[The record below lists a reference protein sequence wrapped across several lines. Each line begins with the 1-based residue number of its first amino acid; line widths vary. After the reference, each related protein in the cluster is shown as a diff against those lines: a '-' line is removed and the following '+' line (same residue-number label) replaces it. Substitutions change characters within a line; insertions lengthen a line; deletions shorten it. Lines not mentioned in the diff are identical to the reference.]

1 MLILLK
7 VLTAEINGLDFDSV
21 HKYKNIEKNE
31 LLLWKLNTNR
41 NYKDT
46 SSSYKPDLKSNLRF

>member
-31 LLLWKLNTNR
+31 LLL
-41 NYKDT
+41 
-46 SSSYKPDLKSNLRF
+46 